1 MGRQRVERHDDVGPR
16 PAGQM
21 VEQPGVR
28 RDRRRDVAAAVKM
41 DDDGIRRRPLAEV
54 VDGHAGVLAPLQ
66 VVEEAPPGREG
77 DGAGRLGTVGQT
89 RDPLGHRNAGRQRL
103 DRPGAVL
110 HQARRGRAAIALAG
124 VQAEGPHRQA
134 DAGHADGDPAPAESF
149 GCLHDSSTPQGPEC
163 SPTTSPDPCLLR
175 YRRHQNAAMMG

>member
-41 DDDGIRRRPLAEV
+41 DDDGIRRRPRADV
-54 VDGHAGVLAPLQ
+54 IDRHAGVLAPLQ

-77 DGAGRLGTVGQT
+77 DGAGRLGAVGQT

-103 DRPGAVL
+103 GRPGAVL
-110 HQARRGRAAIALAG
+110 HQARRG
-124 VQAEGPHRQA
+124 
-134 DAGHADGDPAPAESF
+134 
-149 GCLHDSSTPQGPEC
+149 
-163 SPTTSPDPCLLR
+163 
-175 YRRHQNAAMMG
+175 